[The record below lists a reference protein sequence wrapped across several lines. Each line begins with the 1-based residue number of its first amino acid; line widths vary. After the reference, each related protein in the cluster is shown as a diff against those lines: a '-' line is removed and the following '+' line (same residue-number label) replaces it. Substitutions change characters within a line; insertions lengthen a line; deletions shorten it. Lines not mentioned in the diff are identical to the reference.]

1 MVAPVSE
8 KELRNFLNEMHDSDM
23 VRGLFMVFDNV
34 LKGCT
39 ISESNFFSR
48 DDETQ
53 EIKMNVGL
61 KVASISSG
69 MFHIAKYNGNDEIY
83 FIVGNILG
91 ETDTSTGYTLENLID
106 FVLEDNY
113 YVEMD
118 FDDDF
123 DDEVINDGVSIFN
136 WNKIVDCLKSEKLLQ
151 DSLKKISNT
160 ICSHQSFLLEYGDA
174 NGYVGLGADVLESG
188 DYTDK
193 NLELLF
199 GEFVRFIDKNIVP
212 KLNT

>member
-1 MVAPVSE
+1 MVVPVSE
-8 KELRNFLNEMHDSDM
+8 KELRNFLNEMHHSDM

-53 EIKMNVGL
+53 EIKMNVRL
-61 KVASISSG
+61 KIASISGG
-69 MFHIAKYNGNDEIY
+69 MFHIAKYKGNDEIY
-83 FIVGNILG
+83 FIVGNILD
-91 ETDTSTGYTLENLID
+91 ETDTSKGYALEDLID

-113 YVEMD
+113 YIERD
-118 FDDDF
+118 FGDDF

-160 ICSHQSFLLEYGDA
+160 ICSHQSFLLEYGDS
-174 NGYVGLGADVLESG
+174 NGYVGLGVDVLESD

-199 GEFVRFIDKNIVP
+199 GEFVRFIDKNIAP